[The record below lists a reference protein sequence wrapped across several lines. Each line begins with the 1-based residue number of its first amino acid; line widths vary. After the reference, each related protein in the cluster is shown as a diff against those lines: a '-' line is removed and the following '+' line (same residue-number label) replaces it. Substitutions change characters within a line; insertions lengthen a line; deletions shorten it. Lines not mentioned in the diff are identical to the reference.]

1 MHIIAGVKEVPEEIR
16 DAKRVVRPLYL
27 IKLAFASMVL
37 FTILGFLSSF
47 LKLDD
52 TELLF
57 DLAKISAGFLFG
69 SGVSVGFSR

>member
-1 MHIIAGVKEVPEEIR
+1 MPEKTG
-16 DAKRVVRPLYL
+16 DVKRVGSPFYL

-37 FTILGFLSSF
+37 FTVLGFLSSF

-52 TELLF
+52 TVFLF